1 VNRLRKKRS
10 ATVSQ
15 TEKATTE
22 RKFKRG
28 GKTHT
33 QRLRKKAAANSSSDT
48 AAPAPATGV
57 PDAQPASGVPQPQE
71 AALPVAGAAS
81 QVPEEVPELTPT
93 MVVTDQPAQI
103 QSPAASTTS
112 ARRTAYSVIVDLAP
126 HLRRITEI
134 AEEAEAAPDAPEAQ
148 HERTLAEIRR
158 SIKHVYE
165 RLCKLEQS

>member
-1 VNRLRKKRS
+1 EIKVLVVKGTKSDAIRYAAGANAGHGLRYTQPDRRRAVEALLADPEWSTWSDKEIARHCQVCDRTVNRLRKKRS

-15 TEKATTE
+15 REEATTE

-81 QVPEEVPELTPT
+81 QQALG
-93 MVVTDQPAQI
+93 D
-103 QSPAASTTS
+103 
-112 ARRTAYSVIVDLAP
+112 
-126 HLRRITEI
+126 
-134 AEEAEAAPDAPEAQ
+134 
-148 HERTLAEIRR
+148 
-158 SIKHVYE
+158 
-165 RLCKLEQS
+165 